1 MIKNMM
7 LYRLTSLASIE
18 LLNSWIHLDDA
29 LSNHPAHLP
38 AGSQWRGV
46 GFTDPASGL
55 RSDDSMVWAASEG
68 SILFTVTFHER
79 QLPGATIKEH
89 VQSRVAKI
97 EEREQRKI
105 YRKEVAQIRDEVEAE
120 LLPRAFIKHSH
131 VDMLVKGDL
140 LIVGTSSAKRAEDC
154 LDLLRGAM
162 GSLNVRPIAYKIP
175 AEQMLLQ
182 IARENTV
189 ENLCRGDQVKLVDLD
204 KNTVVFKG
212 VDLGEDE
219 PQTYMTSG
227 FNPTELLVTMGSTMQ
242 MKMTDQLIFKSIKF
256 DDMVFDEAKADAD
269 GDPAALLDG
278 NILVFGGAVREL
290 INTLDDAFG
299 EDAPKLVEGEPS
311 IGSIVDSLMAPI
323 KNGGELHIN
332 GELAASIPSRDTDD
346 LNDDE
351 FEEDDD
357 L

>member
-1 MIKNMM
+1 MMKNMM
-7 LYRLTSLASIE
+7 LYRLTSLASID

-46 GFTDPASGL
+46 GFTDPAPGL
-55 RSDDSMVWAASEG
+55 RSDECLVWTAPEDY
-68 SILFTVTFHER
+68 ILFTVTFHER

-154 LDLLRGAM
+154 LDLLRGAI
-162 GSLNVRPIAYKIP
+162 GSLNVRPITYKIP

-182 IARENTV
+182 IAREDTV
-189 ENLCRGDQVKLVDLD
+189 DNLSRGDQVKLVDLD

-256 DDMVFDEAKADAD
+256 DDMVFDQVKADAD
-269 GDPAALLDG
+269 GDPASLLDG
-278 NILVFGGAVREL
+278 NILVFAGAVCEL
-290 INTLDDAFG
+290 ITTLDEAFG
-299 EDAPKLVEGEPS
+299 EGRPKLVEGEATFVGIAEALPEDL
-311 IGSIVDSLMAPI
+311 VA
-323 KNGGELHIN
+323 
-332 GELAASIPSRDTDD
+332 SRDTDD
-346 LNDDE
+346 LDDDNE